1 MSKKKKK
8 KQVPEKRFEDP
19 VDELI
24 RIMLITP
31 GVTEGLLKNKDFVK
45 EALLETR
52 KAQKDKDDIKGLG
65 NKYNLHS
72 EEVTLGLAGVEE
84 LFTKILDEEF

>member
-19 VDELI
+19 LDELI
-24 RIMLITP
+24 RIMLITT

-52 KAQKDKDDIKGLG
+52 KAQQDKDDIKGLG
-65 NKYNLHS
+65 NKYNLHVLKRGYLRGGS
-72 EEVTLGLAGVEE
+72 IAKL
-84 LFTKILDEEF
+84 